1 MAAMPPVSAARS
13 VSARMRSLSW
23 AVKIRRCGRAVSS
36 GDAEA
41 GAATV
46 GLRPSFVAA
55 LASASIGV
63 CVMGMNKII
72 LQHPQG

>member
-1 MAAMPPVSAARS
+1 
-13 VSARMRSLSW
+13 MRSLSW
-23 AVKIRRCGRAVSS
+23 AVKTRRCGRAVSS

-46 GLRPSFVAA
+46 GFRLPFGEA
-55 LASASIGV
+55 ASASIRVGI
-63 CVMGMNKII
+63 MGMSKII

>member
-13 VSARMRSLSW
+13 VSARMRSLSS

-46 GLRPSFVAA
+46 GLRPPFGAD
-55 LASASIGV
+55 ASASIGDGI
-63 CVMGMNKII
+63 MGMNKII